1 VNQQIVVTVSTGV
14 PFYVVLQ
21 QTTKSNQPVAQTSP
35 RNTPTSNASN
45 AEQLRQLLQLQ
56 QELNQPSASNQSAQ

>member
-1 VNQQIVVTVSTGV
+1 VAVSAGV
-14 PFYVVLQ
+14 PVYVVLI
-21 QTTKSNQPVAQTSP
+21 QTPKSRQPVAQTSP

-56 QELNQPSASNQSAQ
+56 QELNQSSASNQSAQ